1 MSTTTEGF
9 AEALRAGRSRADLIR
24 EMKRRGLTI
33 IEAIKTARELFGISL
48 GEAKQLV
55 SSHPDWKQTAAAA
68 GPLHEE
74 IIQAFEDAD
83 AGNGSKT
90 TNHQNQTRL
99 SP

>member
-9 AEALRAGRSRADLIR
+9 AEALRAGRSRSDVIS
-24 EMKRRGLTI
+24 EMKRRDLTI
-33 IEAIKTARELFGISL
+33 IEAIKTARELFGITL

-74 IIQAFEDAD
+74 IIQAFDDAD
-83 AGNGSKT
+83 ADNGSKV
-90 TNHQNQTRL
+90 TNPQNQTH
-99 SP
+99 SGP